1 MAVAMVM
8 IVAMAV
14 AVAIAKMMSQWDD
27 VYAQYDL
34 LCLDALVL

>member
-1 MAVAMVM
+1 MAVAM
-8 IVAMAV
+8 AMAMIV